1 MKTLVM
7 STAALLLSGTA
18 AAAPA
23 NWEGS
28 YMGVQT
34 SHAEGR
40 SQDRS
45 NPNASEKSLRGFT
58 GGVQAGRTWQRDSNV
73 VVGIEGGLV
82 VGHIERSWK
91 DSEHHRHSPYYGK
104 DAVTR
109 SGSVNLML
117 GYAVGPV
124 LPYLTTGVTVA
135 RQQYTLGCDRS
146 LVEATNGCRVA
157 EFETGAPHVSTGVNV
172 GAGVLARFNKR
183 LSAGVEYRYTNLGAS
198 PVQLHD
204 PNYPDAARRS
214 FHTDYS
220 SVTLKMNYHF

>member
-1 MKTLVM
+1 
-7 STAALLLSGTA
+7 
-18 AAAPA
+18 
-23 NWEGS
+23 
-28 YMGVQT
+28 MGVQA
-34 SHAEGR
+34 SHAEGK

-45 NPNASEKSLRGFT
+45 NANASEKSPRGFT
-58 GGVQAGRTWQRDSNV
+58 GGVQAGRTWQFDSNV
-73 VVGIEGGLV
+73 VMGIEGSLA
-82 VGHIERSWK
+82 VGNIDRDWK
-91 DSEHHRHSPYYGK
+91 DREHHPHSPYYGK

-135 RQQYTLGCDRS
+135 RQEYTLGCDTS
-146 LVEATNGCRVA
+146 LVEKTNGCRVA
-157 EFETGAPHVSTGVNV
+157 EFETGARHVSTGVNV
-172 GAGVLARFNKR
+172 GAGVLVRFNER
-183 LSAGVEYRYTNLGAS
+183 LSAGVEYRYTNLGSS

-220 SVTLKMNYHF
+220 SVTLKLNYHF